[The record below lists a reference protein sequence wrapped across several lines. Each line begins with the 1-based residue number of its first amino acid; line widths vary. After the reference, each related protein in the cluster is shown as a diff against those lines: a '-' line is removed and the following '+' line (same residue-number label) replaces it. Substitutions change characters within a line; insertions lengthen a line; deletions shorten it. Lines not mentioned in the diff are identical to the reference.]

1 MIVYVCVFVCL
12 CVCLCVCVCVLTYI
26 CTYECACVHACVLTH
41 TYVCTYVQMCVYTY
55 ICVCICACM
64 WEDEQVGVWS
74 VLDIYVQFMCI
85 YACTVHVEFTPFIRL
100 IRHFALR
107 NLCDLNPTS
116 WAVSVAHLVERLP

>member
-1 MIVYVCVFVCL
+1 M
-12 CVCLCVCVCVLTYI
+12 YI
-26 CTYECACVHACVLTH
+26 CTY
-41 TYVCTYVQMCVYTY
+41 
-55 ICVCICACM
+55 VCIRVHMCM
-64 WEDEQVGVWS
+64 YVGGLAAGVWS

-100 IRHFALR
+100 IRHFALH